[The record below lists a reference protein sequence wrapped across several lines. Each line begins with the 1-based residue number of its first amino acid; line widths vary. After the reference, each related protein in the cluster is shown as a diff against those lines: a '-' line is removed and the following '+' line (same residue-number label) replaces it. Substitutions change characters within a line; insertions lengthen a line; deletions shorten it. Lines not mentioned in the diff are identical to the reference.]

1 MNHNPRVL
9 AAGMVGAAIALSWLA
24 GLAIGRL

>member
-1 MNHNPRVL
+1 MKYHPRILV
-9 AAGMVGAAIALSWLA
+9 AGMAGVAMALSWLA

>member
-1 MNHNPRVL
+1 MKHHPHVL
-9 AAGMVGAAIALSWLA
+9 AAGVAGAAIALSWLA